1 MTREEARKK
10 AEDLVNRMT
19 LEEAASQLRY
29 DAPAIERLGIPE
41 YNWWNESLHGVARA
55 GVATCFPQAIGLAA
69 TFDTELVHELAEA
82 IALEARAKYN
92 AYSSHGD
99 RTQYKGVTMWAPNIN
114 IFRDPRW
121 GRGQETFGEDPQLTS
136 DMGCAMIAGLQ
147 TKKDGFMTTAACAKH
162 FAVHSG
168 PEELRHEFDAKVS
181 KKDLWETYLPAF
193 EACVKEA
200 GVEAVMGAYNRTN
213 GEPCCAHEYL
223 MNKVLRGEWGF
234 EGHYVSDC
242 WAIRDFH
249 EKHHITKEPED
260 SVSLALEKGCDL
272 NCGCT
277 YQRILNAY
285 EQGKITRQQINDSA
299 VKLFTT
305 RYLLG
310 LFDESA
316 LDEIP
321 YRVVGCRE
329 HLDLAY
335 KAAVESCVLLKN
347 DGVLPL
353 DKAKYQT
360 IAVIGPNADSVA
372 ALVGNYNGT
381 PPRAVTL
388 LQGISDFCFENN
400 IEVHYA
406 QGCHLYDNTP
416 PKKPHLGYFVTEGVI
431 AAQNSDLAIVC
442 VGLDAGLEGEQGDRG
457 NQFLSGD
464 KLNLL
469 LPETQRTL
477 IEEVAKTGKPF
488 IILNATGSPIDLSA
502 YEEQAGAILQVWY
515 PGGEGGRAVA
525 DILFGKAAPQGKL
538 PVTFYYNE
546 NPIPDITDYAMKG
559 RTYRYITEK
568 PWKPFG
574 FGLTY
579 GELEIER
586 VEMDIPE
593 SERDGFIL
601 KRNDR
606 RNWHIRIESKTLYEQ
621 IARSGLAIMVSCV
634 TKNDTCVSDA
644 VQFYVHVNGTQN
656 ETPNAKLAAFKR
668 FRVEPGMKI
677 EKTVRIPTMAF
688 TTVDSDGKRNA
699 DGDGADIYIRFSS
712 EQ

>member
-10 AEDLVNRMT
+10 AEDLVSQMT

-41 YNWWNESLHGVARA
+41 YNWWNEALHGVARA

-69 TFDTELVHELAEA
+69 TFDTDLVHELAEA

-121 GRGQETFGEDPQLTS
+121 GRGQETFGEDPFLTAQ
-136 DMGCAMIAGLQ
+136 MGCAMITGLQ
-147 TKKDGFMTTAACAKH
+147 KEKDGYLTTAACAKH

-168 PEELRHEFDAKVS
+168 PEALRHEFDAKVS

-223 MNKVLRGEWGF
+223 MNAILRGEWKF

-260 SVSLALEKGCDL
+260 SVSLALGKGCDL

-285 EQGKITRQQINDSA
+285 EQGKITREQIDASA

-310 LFDESA
+310 LFDQSA

-321 YRVVGCRE
+321 YSVVGCRK

-347 DGVLPL
+347 DGTLPL
-353 DKAKYQT
+353 DKTNYRT
-360 IAVIGPNADSVA
+360 IAVIGPNADSVE

-388 LQGISDFCFENN
+388 LRGISDFCFENN
-400 IEVHYA
+400 MEVHYA
-406 QGCHLYDNTP
+406 QGCHLFDNTP

-431 AAQNSDLAIVC
+431 AAQNSDLTILC

-457 NQFLSGD
+457 NQFPSGD
-464 KLNLL
+464 KLDLL
-469 LPETQRTL
+469 LPETQRIL

-502 YEEQAGAILQVWY
+502 YEEQARAILQVWY

-525 DILFGKAAPQGKL
+525 DILFGNASPQGKL
-538 PVTFYYNE
+538 PVTFYYNQ
-546 NPIPDITDYAMKG
+546 NTIPDITDYAMKG
-559 RTYRYITEK
+559 RTYRYMTEK

-579 GELEIER
+579 GELEIDR
-586 VEMDIPE
+586 VEAVIPE
-593 SERDGFIL
+593 SKRDGLIL
-601 KRNDR
+601 KKNEC
-606 RNWHIRIESKTLYEQ
+606 RNWHIRIESQDLYEQ
-621 IARSGLAIMVSCV
+621 VAEKGIEITVVCT
-634 TKNDTCVSDA
+634 TKYDTCVSDA
-644 VQFYVHVNGTQN
+644 VQIYVRVNGTEN
-656 ETPNAKLAAFKR
+656 ETPNAKLAVFG
-668 FRVEPGMKI
+668 RVSAKVG
-677 EKTVRIPTMAF
+677 EKAVKTFYIPAKAF
-688 TTVDSDGKRNA
+688 TTVDNNGKRIA
-699 DGDGADIYIRFSS
+699 DGDGADIYIGFSS

>member
-10 AEDLVNRMT
+10 AEDLVSQMT

-69 TFDTELVHELAEA
+69 TFDTEFVKKLAEA

-121 GRGQETFGEDPQLTS
+121 GRGQETFGEDPQLTAE
-136 DMGCAMIAGLQ
+136 MGCAMITGLQ
-147 TKKDGFMTTAACAKH
+147 QKKDGYMTTAACAKH

-181 KKDLWETYLPAF
+181 QKDLWETYLPAF

-223 MNKVLRGEWGF
+223 MNEVLRGEWGF
-234 EGHYVSDC
+234 AGHYVSDC

-260 SVSLALEKGCDL
+260 SVSLALGKGCDL

-285 EQGKITRQQINDSA
+285 EQGKVTREQINASA

-310 LFDESA
+310 LFDQSA

-321 YRVVGCRE
+321 YSVVGCRE

-335 KAAVESCVLLKN
+335 TAAVKSCVLLKN
-347 DGVLPL
+347 DGLLPL
-353 DKAKYQT
+353 DKKKYRS

-388 LQGISDFCFENN
+388 LQGIGDFCFANN

-431 AAQNSDLAIVC
+431 AAQNSDLAILC

-457 NQFLSGD
+457 NQFPSGD
-464 KLNLL
+464 KLDLL

-477 IEEVAKTGKPF
+477 IEAVAKTGKPF
-488 IILNATGSPIDLSA
+488 ILINATGSPIDLSA
-502 YEEQAGAILQVWY
+502 YEERAGAILQVWY
-515 PGGEGGRAVA
+515 PGGEGGRAAA
-525 DILFGKAAPQGKL
+525 DILFGNAAPQGKL
-538 PVTFYYNE
+538 PVTFYYNK
-546 NPIPDITDYAMKG
+546 NDIPDIKDYAMKE
-559 RTYRYITEK
+559 RTYRYLTKK

-579 GELEIER
+579 GTLEIND
-586 VEMDIPE
+586 VETAIQGSDCE
-593 SERDGFIL
+593 GLTVEKTGQG
-601 KRNDR
+601 
-606 RNWHIRIESKTLYEQ
+606 NWRIRIHDQKLYDK
-621 IARSGLAIMVSCV
+621 IADKGLEIKVSCI
-634 TKNDTCVSDA
+634 TKNDTSVSDT
-644 VQFYVHVNGTQN
+644 VQIYVHVNGSDN
-656 ETPNAKLAAFKR
+656 EIPNAKLSAFGRIQVK
-668 FRVEPGMKI
+668 PG
-677 EKTVRIPTMAF
+677 EQAQKTFQIPTKAF
-688 TTVDSDGKRNA
+688 TTVDNDGIRKA
-699 DGDGADIYIRFSS
+699 DGIGADIYIGFSS

>member
-10 AEDLVNRMT
+10 AEDLVRQMT

-41 YNWWNESLHGVARA
+41 YNWWNEALHGVARA
-55 GVATCFPQAIGLAA
+55 GVATCFPQAIGLGA
-69 TFDTELVHELAEA
+69 TFDTELMLTIAKA
-82 IALEARAKYN
+82 IALETRAKYN
-92 AYSSHGD
+92 TYSAHND
-99 RTQYKGVTMWAPNIN
+99 RTQYKGVTMWTPNIN

-121 GRGQETFGEDPQLTS
+121 GRGQETFGEDPLLTAQ
-136 DMGCAMIAGLQ
+136 MGCAMINGLQ
-147 TKKDGFMTTAACAKH
+147 EKRDGFMTAAACAKH

-168 PEELRHEFDAKVS
+168 PEALRHEFDAKVS

-193 EACVKEA
+193 EACVKDA

-223 MNKVLRGEWGF
+223 MNDVLRGEWKF

-249 EKHHITKEPED
+249 EKHHITEAPED
-260 SVSLALEKGCDL
+260 SVSLALGAGCDL

-285 EQGKITRQQINDSA
+285 EQGKITREEIDRSA
-299 VKLFTT
+299 VRLFTT

-310 LFDESA
+310 LFDKSA

-321 YRVVGCRE
+321 YSVVGCRE
-329 HLDLAY
+329 HLELAY
-335 KAAVESCVLLKN
+335 RAAIESCVLLKN
-347 DGVLPL
+347 DGTLPL
-353 DKAKYQT
+353 DKKNYHT
-360 IAVIGPNADSVA
+360 IAVIGPNADSTA

-381 PPRAVTL
+381 PPRAITL
-388 LQGISDFCFENN
+388 LQGISDFCFANN

-431 AAQNSDLAIVC
+431 AAEHSDLAILC

-457 NQFLSGD
+457 NQFPSGD
-464 KLNLL
+464 KSDLL

-477 IEEVAKTGKPF
+477 IEAVAKTGTPF
-488 IILNATGSPIDLSA
+488 ILVNASGSPIDLSA
-502 YEEQAGAILQVWY
+502 YEEQAKAILQVWY

-525 DILFGKAAPQGKL
+525 DILFGNAAPQGKL
-538 PVTFYYNE
+538 PVTFYYNDNRLPE
-546 NPIPDITDYAMKG
+546 ITDYAMKD
-559 RTYRYITEK
+559 RTYRYMTQK

-579 GELEIER
+579 GEAQIDSVQVDVVEGGKESCFVEKKERGWCVTIADKVFYQRAAENGVEI
-586 VEMDIPE
+586 
-593 SERDGFIL
+593 S
-601 KRNDR
+601 
-606 RNWHIRIESKTLYEQ
+606 
-621 IARSGLAIMVSCV
+621 VSCSA
-634 TKNDTCVSDA
+634 KYDTCVSE
-644 VQFYVHVNGTQN
+644 VIQLYVHVKGTQN
-656 ETPNAKLAAFKR
+656 EVPNAKLAAFG
-668 FRVEPGMKI
+668 RVQIAPD
-677 EKTVRIPTMAF
+677 EKTVRRFFIPAKAF
-688 TTVDSDGKRNA
+688 TTVNHNGERNA
-699 DGDGADIYIRFSS
+699 DGNGADIYIGFYA
-712 EQ
+712 

>member
-1 MTREEARKK
+1 
-10 AEDLVNRMT
+10 MT

-69 TFDTELVHELAEA
+69 TFDTGFVKELAKA

-121 GRGQETFGEDPQLTS
+121 GRGQETFGEDPQLTAK
-136 DMGCAMIAGLQ
+136 MGCAMITGLQ
-147 TKKDGFMTTAACAKH
+147 EEKDGFMTTAACAKH

-223 MNKVLRGEWGF
+223 MNEVLRGEWGF
-234 EGHYVSDC
+234 AGHYVSDC

-260 SVSLALEKGCDL
+260 SVSLALGKGCDL

-285 EQGKITRQQINDSA
+285 EQGKITREQINASA

-310 LFDESA
+310 LFDKSA

-321 YRVVGCRE
+321 YSVVGCRK

-335 KAAVESCVLLKN
+335 EAAVKSCVLLKN
-347 DGVLPL
+347 DGILPL
-353 DKAKYQT
+353 DKKKYRT

-388 LQGISDFCFENN
+388 LQGIADFCFANK

-416 PKKPHLGYFVTEGVI
+416 PKKPHLGYLVTEGVI
-431 AAQNSDLAIVC
+431 AAQNSDLAILC

-457 NQFLSGD
+457 NQFPSGD
-464 KLNLL
+464 KLDLL

-477 IEEVAKTGKPF
+477 IEAVAKTGKPF
-488 IILNATGSPIDLSA
+488 ILINATGSPIDLSA

-525 DILFGKAAPQGKL
+525 DILFGNAAPQGKL
-538 PVTFYYNE
+538 PVTFYYNT
-546 NPIPDITDYAMKG
+546 NTIPDIKDYAMKG
-559 RTYRYITEK
+559 RTYRYLTQK

-579 GELEIER
+579 GKLEIDDVEPMIER
-586 VEMDIPE
+586 ADR
-593 SERDGFIL
+593 ERFTIEKTEQG
-601 KRNDR
+601 
-606 RNWHIRIESKTLYEQ
+606 NWHIRIEDQKLYEK
-621 IARSGLAIMVSCV
+621 IADTGLEVKMSYT
-634 TKNDTCVSDA
+634 TKNDTRVSD
-644 VQFYVHVNGTQN
+644 VIQIYVHVNGTEN
-656 ETPNAKLAAFKR
+656 EVPNAKLAEFGCVSAKP
-668 FRVEPGMKI
+668 E
-677 EKTVRIPTMAF
+677 EKETKTFRIPANAF
-688 TTVDSDGKRNA
+688 TTVDNDGIRKA
-699 DGDGADIYIRFSS
+699 DGSGADLYIGFLSPFFQTNTMYKS
-712 EQ
+712 